1 MSPFLISKLKNKK
14 RRYNKMKKERISVE
28 SFNVFWETVILL
40 KREDLNKKDK
50 GEIWKK
56 VRTLP
61 LDEAI
66 DILFSLADA
75 GRE

>member
-1 MSPFLISKLKNKK
+1 M
-14 RRYNKMKKERISVE
+14 REKERVSERLSVE
-28 SFNVFWETVILL
+28 VFNVFWETVVLP

-56 VRTLP
+56 VRALP

-66 DILFSLADA
+66 EILFSLADA

>member
-1 MSPFLISKLKNKK
+1 M
-14 RRYNKMKKERISVE
+14 REKERVSERLSVE
-28 SFNVFWETVILL
+28 VFNVFWETVVLP

-56 VRTLP
+56 VRALP
-61 LDEAI
+61 LDEAR
-66 DILFSLADA
+66 DRLLCLAEA